1 MESMQPQIQLIIEAL
16 RQIARDIVQLLPKV
30 VLSVLVLTI
39 ALIAIKAVNIL
50 LSKLLKF
57 AEIDQLIEQHAGIKL
72 PFSSER
78 LLIAIADLGIALIT
92 AYSILSMFLTQAQ
105 MQVVENVLSYGTR
118 IISVALMLIFIFI
131 AFNSIVEKIRVEA
144 KLRGYVMFILLLLST
159 ALIVDI
165 TTLSGEIKGALVTGL
180 SIGIG
185 LSIGVFTAWFF
196 FKEYLDTL
204 VEARSKEGKKKRE
217 PKGDA
222 SSEAEGSSAT
232 APVS

>member
-1 MESMQPQIQLIIEAL
+1 MQPQLQPIVEIL

-30 VLSVLVLTI
+30 ALSVLVLTA
-39 ALIAIKAVNIL
+39 ALIAIKAVNTL

-57 AEIDQLIEQHAGIKL
+57 AEVDQLIKQYTGIEL

-78 LLIAIADLGIALIT
+78 LLIALADIGIALV
-92 AYSILSMFLTQAQ
+92 AVYSVLSMFLTQAQ
-105 MQVVENVLSYGTR
+105 MQVVESVLGYGTR
-118 IISVALMLIFIFI
+118 LISVALMLIFIFV

-144 KLRGYVMFILLLLST
+144 KLRSYIMFILLLLST
-159 ALIVDI
+159 ALIVDV
-165 TTLSGEIKGALVTGL
+165 TTLSKEVKGALVTGL

-204 VEARSKEGKKKRE
+204 VEARARRE
-217 PKGDA
+217 EKQPR
-222 SSEAEGSSAT
+222 EAA
-232 APVS
+232 